1 MCILQIFVQC
11 HDRFFEVLQEEV
23 ESTEVIVEDA
33 ISQVLLDLF
42 GEVSVDDVAIRF
54 SSDLRMGL
62 QHCSIQIQAQCSYQ
76 SFALFPRTKEL
87 IEHTVEK
94 RISLILKELFGSVT
108 VDSVTITPF
117 STESQKRYSFPS

>member
-23 ESTEVIVEDA
+23 ESTEAIVEDA

>member
-11 HDRFFEVLQEEV
+11 HDRFFEVLPEEL
-23 ESTEVIVEDA
+23 ESTEAIVEDA

-76 SFALFPRTKEL
+76 SFALLPRTKEH
-87 IEHTVEK
+87 IEHTVKK

>member
-11 HDRFFEVLQEEV
+11 HDRFFEVLREEV

-76 SFALFPRTKEL
+76 SFALSPREAGLTNGDE
-87 IEHTVEK
+87 
-94 RISLILKELFGSVT
+94 S
-108 VDSVTITPF
+108 
-117 STESQKRYSFPS
+117 STERRHRPACRGNLRLRG

>member
-11 HDRFFEVLQEEV
+11 HDRFFEVLQEEL

-54 SSDLRMGL
+54 SSALRMGL

>member
-11 HDRFFEVLQEEV
+11 YDRFFEVLQEEV

-42 GEVSVDDVAIRF
+42 GEVSVDEVAIHF
-54 SSDLRMGL
+54 SSDLRLGL

-76 SFALFPRTKEL
+76 SFALSRRTKEH
-87 IEHTVEK
+87 IEHTGEK
-94 RISLILKELFGSVT
+94 RIYLILKELCRSARA
-108 VDSVTITPF
+108 DSVTSTPF
-117 STESQKRYSFPS
+117 STESHE

>member
-11 HDRFFEVLQEEV
+11 HDRFFEVLQEEL

-76 SFALFPRTKEL
+76 SLRAFGST
-87 IEHTVEK
+87 
-94 RISLILKELFGSVT
+94 ISPILKELFGVR
-108 VDSVTITPF
+108 DG
-117 STESQKRYSFPS
+117 R